1 MDKQTKYWKDFLNG
15 DNDALAKLY
24 VDLFEPLVLKAIYY
38 TKKTDVARDIVSSL
52 FVSLLELDKE
62 ERQSRWNKIE
72 SHQALLLAIV
82 RNKCLDFLKITQNRE
97 RINNELF
104 VETSSEVEK
113 IDMIAHLTACIQ
125 ELKPDEKQLVELHL
139 QGFSNDEISLKLNL
153 SEKTVRNKLSL
164 TRKSIWK
171 LWHQMI
177 LLIAFVWR

>member
-1 MDKQTKYWKDFLNG
+1 MSNQTKYWQNYLNG

-24 VDLFEPLVLKAIYY
+24 VNLFEPLVLKAIYY
-38 TKKTDVARDIVSSL
+38 TKKPDVARDIVSSL

-62 ERQSRWNKIE
+62 ERLSRWDKIE

-104 VETSSEVEK
+104 VETNCDVEK
-113 IDMIAHLTACIQ
+113 IDMIAHLTTCIQ

-139 QGFSNDEISLKLNL
+139 QGYSNDEISLKLNL

>member
-1 MDKQTKYWKDFLNG
+1 MNDTTQYWQSYLKG

-24 VDLFEPLVLKAIYY
+24 VELFEPLVLKAIFY
-38 TKKTDVARDIVSSL
+38 TKKPEIARDIVSSL

-62 ERQSRWNKIE
+62 VRQSSWNKIE
-72 SHQALLLAIV
+72 NHQALLLAIV

-97 RINNELF
+97 RINNEIL
-104 VETSSEVEK
+104 VETSSNVEK
-113 IDMIAHLTACIQ
+113 IDMIAHLTTCIQ
-125 ELKPDEKQLVELHL
+125 ELKPDEKQLMELHL
-139 QGFSNDEISLKLNL
+139 KGYSNHEISLKLNL

-177 LLIAFVWR
+177 LLIAFVWS